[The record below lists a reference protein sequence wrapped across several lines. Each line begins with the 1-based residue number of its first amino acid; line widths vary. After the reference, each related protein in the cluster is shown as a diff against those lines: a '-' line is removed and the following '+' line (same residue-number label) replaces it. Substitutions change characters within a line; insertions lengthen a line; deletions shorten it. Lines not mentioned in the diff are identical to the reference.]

1 MKKIDLFFKFNK
13 YSFIELAWTLISL
26 ISDMIV
32 IFYWWNNLFIIPHI
46 IYLSIALFFTGFG
59 VYRTYESFST
69 YKLRLEDYTRISE
82 MFDKYGVKK
91 SVLYHLQEVPC
102 SATVT
107 EQLVKDY
114 NIKDIEIYTDKL

>member
-13 YSFIELAWTLISL
+13 YSFIELIWTLISL
-26 ISDMIV
+26 ISDTVV
-32 IFYWWNNLFIIPHI
+32 IFYWWHNLFTTPHI

-69 YKLRLEDYTRISE
+69 YKLRLEDYNRISE

-114 NIKDIEIYTDKL
+114 DIKDIEIYTDKL